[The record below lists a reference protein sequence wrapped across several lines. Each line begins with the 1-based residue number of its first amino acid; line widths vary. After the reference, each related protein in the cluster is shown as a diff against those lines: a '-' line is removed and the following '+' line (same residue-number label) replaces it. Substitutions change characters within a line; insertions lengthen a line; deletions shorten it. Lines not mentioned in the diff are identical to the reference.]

1 MYRHANTGRTER
13 VYAINNNN
21 NNNCYLHLA
30 GKPYTQGELRSDVTE
45 SMVTIRSPFCGYNTI

>member
-30 GKPYTQGELRSDVTE
+30 GKPYT
-45 SMVTIRSPFCGYNTI
+45 